1 MSRTLKQLAR
11 RYEVANFYDYVVESA
26 VNGNWEQVGQ
36 LIREMRRIDRAT
48 LLKVVCFC
56 GYYNWFDHLAKNKL
70 IDCLIDALK

>member
-36 LIREMRRIDRAT
+36 LIREMRRIDRAS
-48 LLKVVCFC
+48 LLKMVCFC
-56 GYYNWFDHLAKNKL
+56 GYDSWFDHLAKNTL